1 MVQMESQ
8 NIAATTITKSCGPM
22 ARFGGV
28 FVEAGAGSTLS
39 GITITCVNGNVT
51 GIVGIAFGTTFPRSP
66 KMLNATNQ
74 ISVMMDDGGT
84 YITGFRFAGANN
96 QLVGASN
103 STNILTLS
111 CGSSSNLINGLTL
124 TVSDSANFSILLPDS
139 FAIFCQSGDSYS
151 NETRLSPWSPSSTA
165 SFTLS
170 SSQANE
176 DRSQT
181 TLGVVPSQIPIVL
194 VRNSAILI
202 SAIVGGIVGIGM
214 LLGGLAVWTTRRQ
227 RRKRSEIIRNFD
239 LNTLPSDVK
248 SYIAHM
254 TGILRQSQLYQ
265 QTQVTQARIT
275 DSAIENL
282 TFDEADPNHL

>member
-1 MVQMESQ
+1 
-8 NIAATTITKSCGPM
+8 
-22 ARFGGV
+22 
-28 FVEAGAGSTLS
+28 
-39 GITITCVNGNVT
+39 
-51 GIVGIAFGTTFPRSP
+51 
-66 KMLNATNQ
+66 MLNATNQ

-124 TVSDSANFSILLPDS
+124 TVSDSSILLPDS

-227 RRKRSEIIRNFD
+227 RRKRPEIIRKFD